1 VTASGTV
8 RAFQPGDLP
17 ALYDICLRT
26 GDNGRDA
33 TDLYPGDPEL
43 LGTVFAAP
51 YAVLEPELTFVVDD
65 GHHDGH
71 HDGGRAVGYIVGT
84 ADTANF
90 VRRLRVEWLPE
101 VSARYPDVTGEV
113 RTPAE
118 RVRYLLH
125 HQEWFVHQELAEFPA
140 HLHIDLLPSHQRG
153 GFGRALMTRF
163 LDTLAEHRVPGVH
176 LAMGK
181 ANTNADAFYRRLG
194 FSDLRIDRFP
204 DVVYFT
210 KKIGQ
215 NAGQGTARHS
225 PLGSG

>member
-1 VTASGTV
+1 MTASGTV
-8 RAFQPGDLP
+8 RAFRPADLP

-65 GHHDGH
+65 GQ
-71 HDGGRAVGYIVGT
+71 RAAGYIVGT
-84 ADTANF
+84 ADTATF
-90 VRRLRVEWLPE
+90 VRRLRAEWLPR
-101 VSARYPDVTGEV
+101 VSERYPDVTGEIQ
-113 RTPAE
+113 TPAE

-125 HQEWFVHQELAEFPA
+125 HQERFVHPELAEFPA

-163 LDTLAEHRVPGVH
+163 LDTLTEHGVPGVH

-194 FSDLRIDRFP
+194 FTDLPIGRFP
-204 DVVYFT
+204 DIVFFT
-210 KKIGQ
+210 KK
-215 NAGQGTARHS
+215 
-225 PLGSG
+225 LG